1 MGFLDKAKDLIH
13 DNEEKVDDA
22 IDKVAEVV
30 EKKTGGKHGDTIDK
44 VVDKAHDA
52 VDKLGNKD
60 GK

>member
-22 IDKVAEVV
+22 IDKAAELVD
-30 EKKTGGKHGDTIDK
+30 EKTGGKHADK
-44 VVDKAHDA
+44 IEKAVDKAHDA
-52 VDKLGNKD
+52 VDGLGNKD

>member
-30 EKKTGGKHGDTIDK
+30 EEKTGGKHADTIDK
-44 VVDKAHDA
+44 AVDKAHEA